1 MRPPGWRSGLT
12 VAAVF
17 WALAVGMA
25 LGAGAVSSRMVD
37 LGLLG
42 VVENRLEAL
51 EARLVRVSGE
61 LGRARRDLALYR
73 QAAQELLPQALAGRM
88 PEGLEVTLQATPG
101 ARRVGEQLAQLLS
114 QAGAAVRVQAPPSGG
129 KAEWVALRTPG
140 AVVVGLMGSTLSG
153 PADGAGPGWPAAFS
167 SVPDPRGVSSP
178 TPPQRLTPGPQ
189 PAAPAA
195 VAWVDGIDEPLG
207 MLAAVE
213 ALLSCPRGRV
223 VPEEALIRLAR
234 RGRLGTFQRDRACL
248 AGGAAHRPDRGGAAP
263 P

>member
-1 MRPPGWRSGLT
+1 MRPSGWRSGLT

-61 LGRARRDLALYR
+61 LGRTRRNLAVYR
-73 QAAQELLPQALAGRM
+73 QATQELLPLALAGRL

-101 ARRVGEQLAQLLS
+101 ARRLGEQLAQLLS
-114 QAGAAVRVQAPPSGG
+114 LAGATVRVQAPPPGG
-129 KAEWVALRTPG
+129 GAEWVALRTPG
-140 AVVVGLMGSTLSG
+140 AVVVGLVGSTPSG
-153 PADGAGPGWPAAFS
+153 PAESAGAGLPAAFPS
-167 SVPDPRGVSSP
+167 IPDPRGVSSP
-178 TPPQRLTPGPQ
+178 TPPQGPTAAPQ
-189 PAAPAA
+189 PASPAA
-195 VAWVDGIDEPLG
+195 MAWVDGIDEPLG

-223 VPEEALIRLAR
+223 IPEEALIRLAR
-234 RGRLGTFQRDRACL
+234 RSGVGTFQRDRACL